1 MRHAGAP
8 GCQASDRGDGGI
20 GVDQINF
27 PGADLRFNCSRGG
40 LDFPHGFQPGA
51 RAQMFRAHPP
61 RHGQDFERDALAG
74 ELDCEFT
81 LRRDDDVG
89 SDRVGSQTLQKA
101 EKRARGTLESVVMG
115 DAE

>member
-8 GCQASDRGDGGI
+8 GCQASDRGNGGI
-20 GVDQINF
+20 GVDQVNF

-89 SDRVGSQTLQKA
+89 VTG
-101 EKRARGTLESVVMG
+101 
-115 DAE
+115 